1 MMLQCE
7 RHKTT
12 RNTDLND
19 IRTQMSFPNFGGQ
32 CALYTFNLKPNK
44 IKKLFPNVSD
54 EKVIGLC
61 NIKRIS

>member
-1 MMLQCE
+1 MLQCE

-12 RNTDLND
+12 RDTDLNA
-19 IRTQMSFPNFGGQ
+19 IRTQLSLPSFGGQ

-44 IKKLFPNVSD
+44 AKKQFPNVGD

-61 NIKRIS
+61 NIKRLS